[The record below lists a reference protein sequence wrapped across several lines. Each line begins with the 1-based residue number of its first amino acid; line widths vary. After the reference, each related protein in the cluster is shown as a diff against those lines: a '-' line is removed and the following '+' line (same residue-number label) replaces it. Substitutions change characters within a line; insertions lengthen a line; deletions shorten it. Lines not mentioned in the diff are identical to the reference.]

1 MCVQHHDLESLI
13 SQSEAREA
21 ELAQLVCALLVR
33 RHAYA
38 NAYHTFVREKRLM
51 VHGFIQFRS
60 IR

>member
-38 NAYHTFVREKRLM
+38 ITYHTFVLEKRLM
-51 VHGFIQFRS
+51 VHGFI
-60 IR
+60 